1 MATIQLGVIND
12 IGIIRIAPFTAVEL
26 KCLASAVNADNSAA
40 LADAATERAN
50 AAAATA
56 LSYVGTSPTG
66 AYANLAAL
74 QAAYQ
79 TGEDGVFV
87 VKDTGHWYFWNG
99 SAWEDGGEYQKD
111 IPTTTI
117 EELRRSDLQ
126 QMSAI
131 KEVENTLNAIN
142 INQETTNTA
151 SGYGT
156 ISLPKNAANGGM
168 SVKLEGL
175 TAKNFLPNGDFRDG
189 INGWS
194 NNNFDVVQSDG
205 VLLQKNNDQNARFR
219 QRIVANINAT
229 DTYYAYAIIQCSVIP
244 PAASIIFGQTNAALV
259 VYDFFYKYASQN
271 TDVQRLSLKGNIDL
285 SGNYHTLGLSVKET
299 YQGNIK
305 VKHMSIINLTQTFGA
320 GNEPTVEEC
329 DTIFGE
335 YFEGVKSFEPTGRVR
350 SVGKNLLNVEN
361 IGKGGVSLLGLV
373 GEGGVFV
380 TDLQIGDPIIASFSS
395 GYSGLN
401 SGYIPVKKN
410 INIIQKCTS
419 TPSVHGYRMAVYDE
433 DYNLLQVMNNS
444 SSINTGNGAYIVAA
458 LPLNY
463 AGVVKFTNWQ
473 IEENSI
479 PTTYE
484 PYRET
489 SLYLTAPELRSNGT
503 VKDEI
508 RKGANGYELVK
519 RISEVDGTVLTTP
532 EIAPIS
538 YGGVLNSAE
547 NGTVYHEPIIADAGV
562 YGTNLPILMTD
573 YPISSIEE
581 IIKHENGVDTY
592 LNVATAIIAGDGLSF
607 THPDLASGD
616 LVLFTYAFDKEST
629 SGNITATFYDSNVVK
644 IDTVTGTA
652 YKIEDVV
659 TNGLLTRTLT
669 EV

>member
-56 LSYVGTSPTG
+56 LSYVGISPTG
-66 AYANLAAL
+66 AYTNLAAL

-131 KEVENTLNAIN
+131 KEVENTLNSIN

-168 SVKLEGL
+168 SVKLEGF
-175 TAKNFLPNGDFRDG
+175 TAENFLPNGDFRDG
-189 INGWS
+189 IDGWI
-194 NNNFDVVQSDG
+194 NTNFDVVQSDG
-205 VLLQKNNDQNARFR
+205 VLLQKNNDQRARFR
-219 QRIVANINAT
+219 QGSVANLNAT
-229 DTYYAYAIIQCSVIP
+229 DIYYEYALIQCSVLP
-244 PAASIIFGQTNAALV
+244 PAASIIFGQTNSSLV
-259 VYDFFYKYASQN
+259 VNDFFYKYASQN

-350 SVGKNLLNVEN
+350 SVGKNLLNV
-361 IGKGGVSLLGLV
+361 
-373 GEGGVFV
+373 
-380 TDLQIGDPIIASFSS
+380 
-395 GYSGLN
+395 
-401 SGYIPVKKN
+401 KK
-410 INIIQKCTS
+410 
-419 TPSVHGYRMAVYDE
+419 
-433 DYNLLQVMNNS
+433 
-444 SSINTGNGAYIVAA
+444 
-458 LPLNY
+458 
-463 AGVVKFTNWQ
+463 
-473 IEENSI
+473 
-479 PTTYE
+479 
-484 PYRET
+484 
-489 SLYLTAPELRSNGT
+489 
-503 VKDEI
+503 
-508 RKGANGYELVK
+508 
-519 RISEVDGTVLTTP
+519 
-532 EIAPIS
+532 
-538 YGGVLNSAE
+538 
-547 NGTVYHEPIIADAGV
+547 
-562 YGTNLPILMTD
+562 
-573 YPISSIEE
+573 
-581 IIKHENGVDTY
+581 
-592 LNVATAIIAGDGLSF
+592 
-607 THPDLASGD
+607 
-616 LVLFTYAFDKEST
+616 
-629 SGNITATFYDSNVVK
+629 
-644 IDTVTGTA
+644 
-652 YKIEDVV
+652 
-659 TNGLLTRTLT
+659 
-669 EV
+669 